1 MHCILRKI
9 LPSASAVLPDRAEQE
24 AEATGD
30 AHSYMR
36 V

>member
-9 LPSASAVLPDRAEQE
+9 FPNASAVLPKQAGE
-24 AEATGD
+24 AAATGD
-30 AHSYMR
+30 ARSYRR